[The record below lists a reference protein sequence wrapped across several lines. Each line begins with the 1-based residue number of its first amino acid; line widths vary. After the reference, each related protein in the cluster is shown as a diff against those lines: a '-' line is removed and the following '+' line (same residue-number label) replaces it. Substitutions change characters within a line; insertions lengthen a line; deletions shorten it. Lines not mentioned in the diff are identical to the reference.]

1 MFESNYTKIFSG
13 NFMLAQLIFD
23 KLEEVGINPI
33 LKDDNQTGV
42 TAVLVED
49 YQGLIEVFVHNDE
62 LEKSIPI
69 VEEVVAQTS
78 A

>member
-69 VEEVVAQTS
+69 VEEVVTQTS

>member
-1 MFESNYTKIFSG
+1 MFESNYTKIYTG

-33 LKDDNQTGV
+33 LKDDNQTGF

-49 YQGLIEVFVHNDE
+49 YQGLIEVYVHNDE
-62 LEKSIPI
+62 LEKSIPV
-69 VEEVVAQTS
+69 VEEVVGQTS

>member
-49 YQGLIEVFVHNDE
+49 YQGLIEVYVHNDE

-69 VEEVVAQTS
+69 VEEVVTQTS

>member
-1 MFESNYTKIFSG
+1 MFESNYTKIFAG
-13 NFMLAQLIFD
+13 NFIVAQLVFD
-23 KLEEVGINPI
+23 KLEGIGINPI

-42 TAVLVED
+42 TAVLAED
-49 YQGLIEVFVHNDE
+49 YQSLIEVYVHNDE
-62 LEKSIPI
+62 LEKAVPI